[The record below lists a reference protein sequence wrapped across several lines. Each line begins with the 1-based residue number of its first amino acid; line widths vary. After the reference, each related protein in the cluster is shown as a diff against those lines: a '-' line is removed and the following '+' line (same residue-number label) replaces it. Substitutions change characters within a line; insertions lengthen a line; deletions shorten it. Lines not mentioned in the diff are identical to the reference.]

1 MITNTDILAH
11 YVAKS
16 KEPIYLREDANWE
29 NLETGPPSKNS
40 FKNSFAYACPSS
52 CAMQYEG
59 LNFGFTPLWRGTPP
73 QRARKPL
80 SIL

>member
-1 MITNTDILAH
+1 METTNDILAS
-11 YVAKS
+11 YRAKS
-16 KEPIYLREDANWE
+16 KDSIYLQEDSNWE
-29 NLETGPPSKNS
+29 NLETGPPCSKVLS
-40 FKNSFAYACPSS
+40 AYAFPSS

-80 SIL
+80 QT

>member
-1 MITNTDILAH
+1 METTNDLLAH
-11 YVAKS
+11 YVAKL
-16 KEPIYLREDANWE
+16 KTPIFLREDNDWE
-29 NLETGPPSKNS
+29 NLETGPPSTFS
-40 FKNSFAYACPSS
+40 LAYACPSS